1 MKNLAKSMSTLA
13 GQLNR
18 LKQVPKSDELGTTI
32 SEFPGMM
39 EEVVDFIW
47 KWLENWTR
55 TYQFIWDGSFAESV
69 APVKYILVAAQKGKA
84 IELRDKLDA
93 FADKFDRDLLI
104 EIRVGQ
110 GLASVPIFIVQV
122 VWLVVPDAI
131 ANNVANIQ
139 GGSSMIPG

>member
-39 EEVVDFIW
+39 KEVVDFIW

-55 TYQFIWDGSFAESV
+55 TYQFI
-69 APVKYILVAAQKGKA
+69 
-84 IELRDKLDA
+84 
-93 FADKFDRDLLI
+93 
-104 EIRVGQ
+104 
-110 GLASVPIFIVQV
+110 
-122 VWLVVPDAI
+122 
-131 ANNVANIQ
+131 
-139 GGSSMIPG
+139 